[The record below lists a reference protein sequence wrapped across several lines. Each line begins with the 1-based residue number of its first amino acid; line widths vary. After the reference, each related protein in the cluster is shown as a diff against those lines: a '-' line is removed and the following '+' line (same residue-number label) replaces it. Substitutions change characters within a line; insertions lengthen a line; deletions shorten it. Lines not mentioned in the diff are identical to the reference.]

1 MAVPANAPPG
11 LSPHLPG
18 EPGIWVFVLGDM
30 LIFASLFIVFVYYRG
45 QDVAL
50 YAEAQRTLNQHYGAL
65 NTFLML
71 TSSWFVA
78 LAIHAARAQRSKS
91 CRQLFMLG
99 MLCGIGFVTVKFFE
113 YQEKI
118 RAGFMLTTN
127 DFYMYYYMLTG
138 LHLMHVLLGLGV
150 LAYLRQVARAA
161 SLSAQNFSVLESGA
175 SFWHMVDMLWIVL
188 FALLYLLR

>member
-1 MAVPANAPPG
+1 MAVAEDAPPG
-11 LSPHLPG
+11 VRPHLPG
-18 EPGIWVFVLGDM
+18 EAGIWVFILGDM

-50 YAEAQRTLNQHYGAL
+50 YADAQRTLNQHYGAL

-71 TSSWFVA
+71 TSSWCVA
-78 LAIHAARAQRSKS
+78 LALNAARAQRNYSS
-91 CRQLFMLG
+91 RRFFMLG
-99 MLCGIGFVTVKFFE
+99 MLCGVGFVGVKFFE
-113 YQEKI
+113 YREKI
-118 RAGFMLTTN
+118 RAGFTLTTN

-150 LAYLRQVARAA
+150 LAYLRQVAHAA
-161 SLSAQNFSVLESGA
+161 PLSVQNFTALESGA